1 MKGLGFSQV
10 EVCEIVR
17 KSLFLFVKRP
27 KRANDALND
36 CGKVDE
42 MLCFLTYLHF
52 KDSAFTS
59 VKRDE
64 KFSTRYVK
72 GRLKR

>member
-42 MLCFLTYLHF
+42 MLCFLLICILRTVHLRQLKEMKSF
-52 KDSAFTS
+52 QLGML
-59 VKRDE
+59 
-64 KFSTRYVK
+64 K
-72 GRLKR
+72 GG